1 MEGEQEAL
9 QDAASLEAVLETV
22 PPLEALLKAL
32 PAIDYMYFSL
42 ACLTVFFLWDMYL
55 DWRQTQVVIT
65 TTEPPADILA
75 LMDADTYSKARLYSM
90 DKANFSFWH
99 GLFDQAHV
107 TVFILL
113 GFFPLIWSVSG
124 DLMRMTPYSNEL
136 LQSNIFLLVNS
147 VISTIIDTPFSV
159 YRIFVI
165 EEKHGFNKMAMGFYF
180 KDKAK
185 KFVLSQAI
193 TSVVMTCLVFLI
205 QWGGDYFFIYS
216 WAFTFAFTLF
226 FFFIYADFIAPLF
239 DKYTPLPASPL
250 KTAIEELASS
260 INFPLTKLY
269 VVDGSKRSNH
279 SNAYFYGFYKNKRIV
294 LFDTLLNDDCNP
306 LLGLEEPK
314 KEFPS
319 EEVEEEKK
327 KKKTGCTQDEVI
339 AVLGHEMGHWYHNHV
354 FKPMLLNQFIILGM
368 FYTFGQLIKNPQLLS
383 DFGFTAE
390 QPTLI
395 ALIVIF
401 QFILSPWNK
410 AMASFSTYITRCFE
424 FQADRFAVSLG
435 YGQNLQSSLAK
446 LCTDN
451 LSFPISDH
459 LYSAFN
465 HSHPPIL
472 ERLAAI
478 RAEMSKTKGE
488 DKKE

>member
-9 QDAASLEAVLETV
+9 QDAESLEAVLQSV
-22 PPLEALLKAL
+22 PQLTTLVKGL
-32 PAIDYMYFSL
+32 PSMDYMYFSL
-42 ACLTVFFLWDMYL
+42 TCLTLFFLWDMYL
-55 DWRQTQVVIT
+55 DWRQTQVVIR

-75 LMDADTYSKARLYSM
+75 LMDTDTYSKARLYSI
-90 DKANFSFWH
+90 DKANFSLWH
-99 GLFDQAHV
+99 SMFDQVHL
-107 TVFILL
+107 TVVILL
-113 GFFPLIWSVSG
+113 GFFPYIWSLSG
-124 DLMRMTPYSNEL
+124 QLMGLTGYHNEL
-136 LQSNIFLLVNS
+136 LQSNMFLLLTS
-147 VISTIIDTPFSV
+147 VISTVIDTPFSV

-165 EEKHGFNKMAMGFYF
+165 EEKHGFNKMTLSFYF

-185 KFVLSQAI
+185 KFLLNQVI

-226 FFFIYADFIAPLF
+226 FFFVYADFIAPLF

-250 KTAIEELASS
+250 RTAIEELAAS

-306 LLGLEEPK
+306 LLGLDEPK

-319 EEVEEEKK
+319 EEPEEVEE
-327 KKKTGCTQDEVI
+327 KKKTGCSQEEVI
-339 AVLGHEMGHWYHNHV
+339 AVLGHELGHWYHNHV

-368 FYTFGQLIKNPQLLS
+368 FYSFGQLIKNPALLA
-383 DFGFTAE
+383 DFGFVQE

-395 ALIVIF
+395 ALIIIF
-401 QFILSPWNK
+401 QFIISPWNK
-410 AMASFSTYITRCFE
+410 AMASLSTYITRCFE
-424 FQADRFAVSLG
+424 FQADRFAVGLG
-435 YGQNLQSSLAK
+435 HGQNLQSSLAK
-446 LCTDN
+446 LVIDN
-451 LSFPISDH
+451 LSFPIADP

-478 RAEMSKTKGE
+478 RAEMSKVKTE
-488 DKKE
+488 EKKE